1 MVNHEKSF
9 LDPVLLAERA
19 ARAAERQLM
28 ALPVHSV
35 SDEMLPEFKRAEA
48 HLEAA
53 ESALA
58 DAIPATPGGA
68 LVKLRALRDLCEGA
82 SGKNRASLEMRHIR
96 SLMSYL
102 QRLEA
107 EDQTGAGDE
116 PGGVG
121 EAGPLPLRMTMLN
134 R

>member
-1 MVNHEKSF
+1 MIDGEKSF

-19 ARAAERQLM
+19 ARAAERQLL
-28 ALPVHSV
+28 ALPVHNV
-35 SDEMLPEFKRAEA
+35 SDEMRPEFKRAEA

-82 SGKNRASLEMRHIR
+82 SGKSRASLEMRHIR

-107 EDQTGAGDE
+107 DDHAGAGGE
-116 PGGVG
+116 PGAVG
-121 EAGPLPLRMTMLN
+121 EAGPLPMRMTLAS